1 MININYYSELSTQ
14 QDIDK
19 LMRRPFIGK
28 TQQLKDTIQSLD
40 QKWYV
45 EFWIIRYY
53 FLGIEVYWR
62 KKEKVRYI
70 NGKASN
76 GSSH

>member
-1 MININYYSELSTQ
+1 MINIEYAGPNQRVDT
-14 QDIDK
+14 IN

-28 TQQLKDTIQSLD
+28 TQHLQDTIQSLD

-53 FLGIEVYWR
+53 FLGIEVYHK
-62 KKEKVRYI
+62 KKERVRYA
-70 NGKASN
+70 NGKN
-76 GSSH
+76 GTSATE